1 MGRAAK
7 GPAPASENGCMA
19 KTVRK
24 PRKTRAKKTT
34 VARTKTTVVRER
46 KRTAKAPDSDR
57 CKTVLQINGGSLV
70 IKLSRD
76 EHPEVF
82 ELDHLV
88 KQMQLI
94 IKSYRSKYKM
104 RDVIEFLEET
114 EKSLHIILKNHI
126 EDAMRIYFK

>member
-1 MGRAAK
+1 MAAK

-19 KTVRK
+19 KTVGK

-34 VARTKTTVVRER
+34 VALKK
-46 KRTAKAPDSDR
+46 KRAAKASVSDR

>member
-24 PRKTRAKKTT
+24 PRKTRAKKKT
-34 VARTKTTVVRER
+34 VAPKK
-46 KRTAKAPDSDR
+46 KRAAKAPVSDR
-57 CKTVLQINGGSLV
+57 CKTELQINGGSLV

-94 IKSYRSKYKM
+94 IKSYRNKYKM

>member
-1 MGRAAK
+1 MV
-7 GPAPASENGCMA
+7 

-24 PRKTRAKKTT
+24 PRKTRAK
-34 VARTKTTVVRER
+34 RKTTVVRKR
-46 KRTAKAPDSDR
+46 KRNGKAEGSAL
-57 CKTVLQINGGSLV
+57 CATELQINGGSLV

-94 IKSYRSKYKM
+94 IRSYRRKDKM

-114 EKSLHIILKNHI
+114 EKSLHIILRNHI
-126 EDAMRIYFK
+126 EDAMRIYFR